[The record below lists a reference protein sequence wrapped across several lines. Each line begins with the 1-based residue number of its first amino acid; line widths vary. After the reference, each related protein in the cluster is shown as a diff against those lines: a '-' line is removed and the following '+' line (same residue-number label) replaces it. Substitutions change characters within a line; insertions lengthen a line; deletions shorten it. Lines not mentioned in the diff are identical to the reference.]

1 MLHVNIVPLR
11 TSLVILKI
19 PPALVEL
26 ANIRTR
32 SLTIFFALARLFPP
46 GVTETPM
53 FRAGHLELH
62 VAGAD
67 WSEGRSVDQ
76 TVGASSIHPL

>member
-1 MLHVNIVPLR
+1 M
-11 TSLVILKI
+11 SLPSLMPVIILKI
-19 PPALVEL
+19 PSALVEL

-46 GVTETPM
+46 AVAETPM
-53 FRAGHLELH
+53 FRGGHLEVH

-67 WSEGRSVDQ
+67 WSEGRSVDK
-76 TVGASSIHPL
+76 TVGNMSKITYIQF